1 MSAFSLTLF
10 PRASLLAALWLM
22 SGAAIAG
29 TTVYKWVDEKGVT
42 HYSDQP
48 NPKAQKVEVQG
59 AQSYGGGDTVS
70 SSGPTSAPS
79 EPAAAYYRCEL
90 SRPTPEENFQ
100 NTSTIT
106 AQVRLEP
113 ALQQGHQVILTL
125 DGKRLTDQ
133 STYTTDFVITE
144 LVRGA
149 HNLSAVVLNGGGQRV
164 CTTPSVTF
172 HVHLPSVQSPVR
184 ARPRR

>member
-1 MSAFSLTLF
+1 MSASSLTLF
-10 PRASLLAALWLM
+10 RASLLAALWLM

-59 AQSYGGGDTVS
+59 AQSYGGDTVS
-70 SSGPTSAPS
+70 SSGPSTRPSESAP
-79 EPAAAYYRCEL
+79 AYSRCEL
-90 SRPTPEENFQ
+90 SRPAPEENFQ

-113 ALQQGHQVILTL
+113 ALQPGHQVILTL
-125 DGKRLTDQ
+125 DGKRLTNQ

-149 HNLSAVVLNGGGQRV
+149 HSLSAVVLNGGGQPV

-172 HVHLPSVQSPVR
+172 HVHLPSLQSPVR
-184 ARPRR
+184 RPRR